1 MAQPQDPRIYPVVLA
16 GGIGTRLW
24 PLSRKLYPKQ
34 LQQLVSGATMLQD
47 TIGRVAGDGAF
58 HAPLILCNDE
68 HRFIVAEQIR
78 EAAIRPRA
86 IVLEP
91 TGRNTAP
98 AAAVA
103 AIMAAETDPDACL
116 LVMPADH
123 VILKPQG
130 FAAAVDQALAA
141 ARAGR
146 IVTFGIVPDRPE
158 SGYGYIRRGDELDD
172 APGCHAIASFIEKPT
187 PEAAQSLI
195 DQGDYVWNSGIFMFK
210 AETYLGELE
219 RHEPAM
225 VQACRRA
232 VRDGSND
239 LDFFR
244 LDEDGFAQAANISID
259 YAVMEKTE
267 AGAVVAADMG
277 WSDIGSWSALWNIGE
292 KDADGNVT
300 VGDVVAMDVR
310 NSYIRGDGALVTVLG
325 LEGIIVVVTADAV
338 LVAAADRAQDVK
350 ALVETLGDR
359 GEPLT
364 HQRVHRPWGSYE
376 SVDEG
381 ERFQVKRII
390 VKPGAKISL
399 QSHQHRA
406 EHWVVVNGTAKVT
419 RGEETITLGE
429 NQSTFIPAGT
439 THRLEN
445 PGTEDLHL
453 IEVQSGSYLGED
465 DIVRFDDTYGRT

>member
-1 MAQPQDPRIYPVVLA
+1 MAQPQDGSIYPVVLA
-16 GGIGTRLW
+16 GGSGTRLW

-34 LQQLVSGATMLQD
+34 LQPLVSNATMLQD
-47 TIGRVAGDGAF
+47 TIGRVTGAGGF

-68 HRFIVAEQIR
+68 HRFIVAEQMR
-78 EAAIRPRA
+78 EAAIQPRA

-98 AAAVA
+98 ACAVA
-103 AIMAAETDPDACL
+103 AIMLAEADPEAVA

-123 VILKPQG
+123 VIAKPDA
-130 FAAAVDQALAA
+130 FTAAVDQALAA
-141 ARAGR
+141 AAGGR
-146 IVTFGIVPDRPE
+146 IVTFGIIPDRPE
-158 SGYGYIRRGDELDD
+158 SGYGYIRRGDELGD
-172 APGCHAIASFIEKPT
+172 APGCYAIASFIEKPT
-187 PEAAQSLI
+187 PEEAQNLI

-210 AETYLGELE
+210 AETYLSELE
-219 RHEPAM
+219 RLQPDM
-225 VQACRRA
+225 IRACRRA
-232 VRDGSND
+232 IDEGGED

-244 LDEDGFAQAANISID
+244 LDRDGFAQAPSISID
-259 YAVMEKTE
+259 YAVMEKTQ

-277 WSDIGSWSALWNIGE
+277 WSDIGSWAALWDIGN
-292 KDADGNVT
+292 KDTAGNVT
-300 VGDVVAMDVR
+300 VGDVVVNDVR
-310 NSYIRGDGALVTVLG
+310 NSYVRSDGALTTVLG
-325 LEGIIVVVTADAV
+325 LEDIIVVVTADAV
-338 LVAAADRAQDVK
+338 LVAAANRSQDVK
-350 ALVETLGDR
+350 TLVETLGDR
-359 GEPLT
+359 SEPFI

-376 SVDEG
+376 TVDEG

-390 VKPGAKISL
+390 VKPGAQLSL

-419 RGEETITLGE
+419 RAEEVITLGE
-429 NQSTFIPAGT
+429 NQSVYIPIGT

-445 PGTEDLHL
+445 PGAKDLHL